1 MTDDPVVEDPTTA
14 AAPVGP
20 TAEEARA
27 RRTAARRG
35 ATRFLLGHGDIAPS
49 AWLAELAAA
58 TTEEDLDR
66 YGEGGEVEAL
76 EREVAELLGQEAAVL
91 MPSGI
96 MAQQAALRSWA
107 DRSSTEAVAVHGL
120 SHLVVHELDAL
131 PELHGLRLQRLTSE
145 PRQPTV
151 ADLDALAGPLA
162 AVTLELPLRD
172 AGYLLPT
179 WDELVAFSAAVRA
192 RGVPLHLDGARLWE
206 STDHLGHSLA
216 EVCALADSVYVSFYK
231 GLGGMAGAV
240 LAGPADLVAEARRWQ
255 RRHGGNLFVLLPYA
269 VGARDGLRRRLP
281 LMPAY
286 AERARELAAGLAA
299 LDGVRVNPDPPHT
312 NAFQLYVDVAHGD
325 LAEAGLRIAEETRTA
340 LVLGWDAADVPGW
353 AFTEIT
359 VGDATL
365 AWSLDEQL
373 TVLADQIALARTLA
387 AAAD

>member
-1 MTDDPVVEDPTTA
+1 MSATPSP
-14 AAPVGP
+14 
-20 TAEEARA
+20 EEVQA

-35 ATRFLLGHGDIAPS
+35 ATRFLLGHGDITPS
-49 AWLAELAAA
+49 DWLAELAAA

-76 EREVAELLGQEAAVL
+76 EREVAELLGKDAAVL

-107 DRSSTEAVAVHGL
+107 DRAGTEAVAVHGL

-131 PELHGLRLQRLTSE
+131 PELHGLRLQQLTAE
-145 PRQPTV
+145 PRQPTI

-179 WDELVAFSAAVRA
+179 WDELVAFSEAVHA

-206 STDHLGHSLA
+206 SADHLGHSLA
-216 EVCALADSVYVSFYK
+216 EIAALADSVYVSFYK
-231 GLGGMAGAV
+231 GLAGMAGAV
-240 LAGPADLVAEARRWQ
+240 LAGPADLIAEARRWQ

-286 AERARELAAGLAA
+286 AARARELAAGLAA
-299 LDGVRVNPDPPHT
+299 LDGVRVHPDPPHT
-312 NAFQLYVDVAHGD
+312 NAFRLFVDVAD
-325 LAEAGLRIAEETRTA
+325 EYLAEAGLRIAEQTRTA

-353 AFTEIT
+353 SMTEIT

-365 AWSLDEQL
+365 AWSTDEQVAAL
-373 TVLADQIALARTLA
+373 EDQIALARDLA
-387 AAAD
+387 AAR

>member
-1 MTDDPVVEDPTTA
+1 MTTNDELT
-14 AAPVGP
+14 
-20 TAEEARA
+20 A
-27 RRTAARRG
+27 RRVAARRG
-35 ATRFLLGHGDIAPS
+35 CTQWLLGHGDIAP
-49 AWLAELAAA
+49 ADWLAELAGAV
-58 TTEEDLDR
+58 TETGLDV
-66 YGEGGEVEAL
+66 YGEGGEVTAL
-76 EREVAELLGQEAAVL
+76 ESEVAQLLGKEAAVL

-107 DRSSTEAVAVHGL
+107 DRSSTDAIAVHGM

-151 ADLDALAGPLA
+151 EDLAALAGPLA

-179 WDELVAFSAAVRA
+179 WDELVAFSEAVRA

-206 STDHLGHSLA
+206 SAEHLGHSYA
-216 EVCALADSVYVSFYK
+216 EIAALADSVYVSFYK
-231 GLGGMAGAV
+231 GLGGMAGAA

-281 LMPAY
+281 RMPEYLA
-286 AERARELAAGLAA
+286 RARDLAAGLSGV
-299 LDGVRVNPDPPHT
+299 DGMRVLPEPPHT
-312 NAFQLYVDVAHGD
+312 NAFRLFVDVPHEH
-325 LAEAGLRIAEETRTA
+325 LVEAGLRIAEQRKVA

-353 AFTEIT
+353 ALTEIT

-365 AWSLDEQL
+365 GWSVDEQL
-373 TVLADQIALARTLA
+373 TALTEQIADARGLQPPR
-387 AAAD
+387 

>member
-1 MTDDPVVEDPTTA
+1 MSAVPSEDE
-14 AAPVGP
+14 V
-20 TAEEARA
+20 RA

-35 ATRFLLGHGDIAPS
+35 ATRWLMGHGDLAPS

-58 TTEEDLDR
+58 ATEDDLDR
-66 YGEGGEVEAL
+66 YGDGGEVAAL
-76 EREVAELLGQEAAVL
+76 EREVAELLGKDAAVL

-107 DRSSTEAVAVHGL
+107 DRASTDAVAVHGL

-131 PELHGLRLQRLTSE
+131 PELHGLRLQRLTSD

-151 ADLDALAGPLA
+151 ADLEALAGPLA

-179 WDELVAFSAAVRA
+179 WDELAAFSAACRA

-206 STDHLGHSLA
+206 STDHLGHSLD
-216 EVCALADSVYVSFYK
+216 EICALADSVYVSFYK

-240 LAGPADLVAEARRWQ
+240 LAGPSDLVAEARRWQ
-255 RRHGGNLFVLLPYA
+255 RRHGGTLFVLLPYA

-281 LMPAY
+281 LMPEY
-286 AERARELAAGLAA
+286 AARARDLAAGLSA

-312 NAFQLYVDVAHGD
+312 NAFQLYVDVPHEA
-325 LAEAGLRIAEETRTA
+325 LAEAGLRIAEETQVA

-353 AFTEIT
+353 GWTEIT

-373 TVLADQIALARTLA
+373 AALESQIALARTIGPA
-387 AAAD
+387 T

>member
-1 MTDDPVVEDPTTA
+1 MTDEPVVEDPATGSP
-14 AAPVGP
+14 AAP
-20 TAEEARA
+20 TADEARA

-35 ATRFLLGHGDIAPS
+35 ATRFLLGHGDITPA
-49 AWLAELAAA
+49 AWLTELAAA
-58 TTEEDLDR
+58 ATEEDLDR

-76 EREVAELLGQEAAVL
+76 EREVAELLGKDAAVL

-107 DRSSTEAVAVHGL
+107 DRSSTEAIAVHGL

-162 AVTLELPLRD
+162 AVTIELPLRD

-206 STDHLGHSLA
+206 SADHLGHSLA
-216 EVCALADSVYVSFYK
+216 EICALADSVYVSFYK

-269 VGARDGLRRRLP
+269 VGARDGLRCRLP

-286 AERARELAAGLAA
+286 AERARDLAAGLSAF
-299 LDGVRVNPDPPHT
+299 DGVRVHPEPPHT
-312 NAFQLYVDVAHGD
+312 NAFRLFVDVPHEH

-340 LVLGWDAADVPGW
+340 LVLGWGAADVPGW
-353 AFTEIT
+353 SMTEIT

-365 AWSLDEQL
+365 AWSLDEQVAAL
-373 TVLADQIALARTLA
+373 ESQIALARTLA
-387 AAAD
+387 AAPG

>member
-1 MTDDPVVEDPTTA
+1 MSST
-14 AAPVGP
+14 
-20 TAEEARA
+20 EEALEQ
-27 RRTAARRG
+27 RRVAARRG
-35 ATRFLLGHGDIAPS
+35 CTHWLLGHGDVTPA
-49 AWLAELAAA
+49 AWLTELAGAA
-58 TTEEDLDR
+58 TEDGLDR
-66 YGEGGEVEAL
+66 YGEGGEVAAL
-76 EREVAELLGQEAAVL
+76 ESEVAALLGKDAAVL

-96 MAQQAALRSWA
+96 MAQQAALRAWA
-107 DRSSTEAVAVHGL
+107 DRSSTDAVAVHGM

-151 ADLDALAGPLA
+151 EDLDALAGPLA

-179 WDELVAFSAAVRA
+179 WDELVAFSDAVHA

-206 STDHLGHSLA
+206 SAVHLGHSYEEIA
-216 EVCALADSVYVSFYK
+216 ALADSVYMSFYK

-240 LAGPADLVAEARRWQ
+240 LAGPTDLVAEARRWQ

-281 LMPAY
+281 RMPEYVA
-286 AERARELAAGLAA
+286 RARDLAAGLSRV
-299 LDGVRVNPDPPHT
+299 DGVRVLPDPPHT
-312 NAFQLYVDVAHGD
+312 NAFRLFVDVPHEH
-325 LAEAGLRIAEETRTA
+325 LVEAGLRIAEQRKVA

-353 AFTEIT
+353 ALTEMT

-365 AWSLDEQL
+365 DWSLDEQL
-373 TVLADQIALARTLA
+373 TAVIEQIADARALA
-387 AAAD
+387 AVG

>member
-1 MTDDPVVEDPTTA
+1 VPPT
-14 AAPVGP
+14 PD
-20 TAEEARA
+20 ELRA

-35 ATRFLLGHGDIAPS
+35 ATRWLLGHGDVAPS
-49 AWLAELAAA
+49 AWLAELAGA
-58 TTEEDLDR
+58 TTEEHLDW
-66 YGEGGEVEAL
+66 YGEGGEVSAL
-76 EREVAELLGQEAAVL
+76 EREVAELLGTDAAVL

-107 DRSSTEAVAVHGL
+107 DRAATDAVAVHGL

-151 ADLDALAGPLA
+151 QDLESLAGPLA

-179 WDELVAFSAAVRA
+179 WDELVGFSAAVRA

-206 STDHLGHSLA
+206 SADHLGHSLA
-216 EVCALADSVYVSFYK
+216 EICALADSVYVSFYK
-231 GLGGMAGAV
+231 GLGGMAGAC

-286 AERARELAAGLAA
+286 AARARELAAGLSA
-299 LDGVRVNPDPPHT
+299 LDGVRTLPEPPHT
-312 NAFQLYVDVAHGD
+312 NAFRLFVDVPHDD
-325 LAEAGLRIAEETRTA
+325 LVEAGLQIAEERKVA
-340 LVLGWDAADVPGW
+340 LVLAWEAADVPGW
-353 AFTEIT
+353 AMTEIT

-365 AWSLDEQL
+365 AWPVEEQL
-373 TVLADQIALARTLA
+373 AAVESQIALARSTA
-387 AAAD
+387 AGARTRR

>member
-1 MTDDPVVEDPTTA
+1 MSGSSSDDEL
-14 AAPVGP
+14 
-20 TAEEARA
+20 RA

-35 ATRFLLGHGDIAPS
+35 ATRWLLGHGDLAPS

-58 TTEEDLDR
+58 ATEDDLDR
-66 YGEGGEVEAL
+66 YGEGGEVAAL
-76 EREVAELLGQEAAVL
+76 EQEVAALLGKDAAVL

-107 DRSSTEAVAVHGL
+107 DRAPTDAVAVHGL

-179 WDELVAFSAAVRA
+179 WDELVAFSEAVRA

-206 STDHLGHSLA
+206 STDHLGHGLA
-216 EVCALADSVYVSFYK
+216 EICALADSVYVSFYK

-281 LMPAY
+281 LMADY
-286 AERARELAAGLAA
+286 AARARDLAAGLSE
-299 LDGVRVNPDPPHT
+299 LDGVRVHPEPPHT
-312 NAFQLYVDVAHGD
+312 NAFRLFVDVPHEA
-325 LAEAGLRIAEETRTA
+325 LTEAGLRIAEETGAA
-340 LVLGWDAADVPGW
+340 LVLGWAAADVPGW
-353 AFTEIT
+353 ALTEIT

-365 AWSLDEQL
+365 AWSVDEQL
-373 TVLADQIALARTLA
+373 AAVAAQIALARTLA
-387 AAAD
+387 DEPDGPAPAATSLPQ